1 MKLSEPNAAEQR
13 ISHEMHISRDEIT
26 DETRELP
33 GEVRRYLVI
42 TPARARVRSPS
53 HEPARPLVPRDLA
66 TILNLDRCTCLS
78 HCPTIPGP
86 YSYPNPAPNQAALP
100 VLMASG
106 GEDPGQDQ
114 GQEPPSPAAAQAAWP
129 LAILDH

>member
-1 MKLSEPNAAEQR
+1 MICHPLAKARRMKLSEPNAAEQR

-53 HEPARPLVPRDLA
+53 H
-66 TILNLDRCTCLS
+66 
-78 HCPTIPGP
+78 
-86 YSYPNPAPNQAALP
+86 
-100 VLMASG
+100 
-106 GEDPGQDQ
+106 
-114 GQEPPSPAAAQAAWP
+114 
-129 LAILDH
+129 